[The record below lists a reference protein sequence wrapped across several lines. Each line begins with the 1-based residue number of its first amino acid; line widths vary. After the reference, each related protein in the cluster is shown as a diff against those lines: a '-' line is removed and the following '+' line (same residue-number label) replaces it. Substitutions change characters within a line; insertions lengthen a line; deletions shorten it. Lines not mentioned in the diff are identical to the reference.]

1 MTNDNAELN
10 AKVFISNPK
19 NSKLYVEAVLFNNE
33 GNLVKKDVFDVID
46 NKANINFKLISN
58 PILWDTKNPYLY
70 NLTVNLKEEGKTV
83 DKVNEKVGF
92 RWFEFKDYGAFY
104 LNGNRLKLRG
114 THRHEEHAGVGSAM
128 SNKQHRADMELI
140 KEMGANFVRLA
151 HYPQDPE
158 IYKACD
164 ELGLLVWDELPW
176 CRGGIGNDNWKINT
190 KNMLNPSLKES
201 NY

>member
-70 NLTVNLKEEGKTV
+70 NLTVNLKEEG
-83 DKVNEKVGF
+83 
-92 RWFEFKDYGAFY
+92 R
-104 LNGNRLKLRG
+104 
-114 THRHEEHAGVGSAM
+114 
-128 SNKQHRADMELI
+128 
-140 KEMGANFVRLA
+140 
-151 HYPQDPE
+151 
-158 IYKACD
+158 
-164 ELGLLVWDELPW
+164 
-176 CRGGIGNDNWKINT
+176 
-190 KNMLNPSLKES
+190 KNS
-201 NY
+201 